1 MSPFFKF
8 LVLVL
13 IASSLVVAADTKP
26 DGNRFGYLDY
36 GFDLHYPHKDFPKL
50 TTPQW
55 VGEKGVEAVVV
66 LSVNEMRETA
76 KYETYL
82 RPVLD
87 RMKQIDG
94 RAPVSIM
101 ASSVKVDD
109 PQLQN
114 WLREG
119 LSIECQTTDM
129 RCPLLHSRDHRRT
142 SQSYN
147 SCVDHIFG
155 IAGNIPV
162 AFRAPCS
169 DVLNS
174 VSPRFLHHI
183 YKYETYEQ
191 HSLQI
196 DSSVFTLLTRDDASM
211 PRELV
216 TASDGKDRFRKY
228 LPHGIKRGS
237 LTHDHFINFIENYP
251 YPYVVGQVC
260 WEFPCVFP
268 SAGMNPLPDGT
279 SRSDAIRDLK
289 AALDCVVA
297 KQGVFN
303 LSIHPESWLEPPLL
317 VELIDY
323 AASRYGKKVKFLTFR
338 ESLDRL
344 NQHVLLGESFRHPKR
359 SGHDAGVR
367 VLDLNEDGFMD
378 VIVPKAQVTRVW
390 QPQSRSWRDVPLP
403 FPLQRTRTVKR
414 SKDDEVEVTD
424 IRWFQVTQLN
434 GPGTTTIWLHL
445 VPAATP
451 PTDGFEGIW
460 HFSKNE
466 WKRQTR
472 EYPNYAKLFPKI
484 PELKEGGAT
493 ILRDL
498 DHDGRCELIVQ
509 WYDKKP
515 DGWLARHAIL
525 KWQPKDGTWQAVGVE
540 PPPEPDSVWSFAVP
554 LDDVRRVRFI
564 DVDQDG
570 FDDVIYSSAKGF
582 DSPKD
587 SYCIRLFDSMQT
599 GWSRVLTCGVRDP
612 KVGDGIPE
620 KGLPR
625 LKSGIGYDNGC
636 MIRNRTR
643 ELCWQNEHTAELPD
657 FIFRVSLD
665 KLIEEFGKP
674 KSQKTK

>member
-1 MSPFFKF
+1 MSHFAKI
-8 LVLVL
+8 LLLVL
-13 IASSLVVAADTKP
+13 IAPSPLFAADKKP
-26 DGNRFGYLDY
+26 DGNRFAYLDY
-36 GFDLHYPHKDFPKL
+36 GVDLYHPHKDFPRL

-55 VGEKGVEAVVV
+55 VGEKEVEAVVV

-76 KYETYL
+76 RYETYL

-87 RMKQIDG
+87 RLKQIDG
-94 RAPVSIM
+94 RASVSIM
-101 ASSVKVDD
+101 ASSVKSDA

-129 RCPLLHSRDHRRT
+129 RCPLLHSRDHMRT

-147 SCVDHIFG
+147 SNVDHLFA
-155 IAGNIPV
+155 IAGNKPV
-162 AFRAPCS
+162 AFRAPGC
-169 DVLNS
+169 DVMNS
-174 VSPRFLHHI
+174 VSPLFLHRVF
-183 YKYETYEQ
+183 KYETYEQ

-196 DSSVFTLLTRDDASM
+196 DSSVCTLLTREDTTL

-216 TASDGKDRFRKY
+216 ADSDGQDRFRKY
-228 LPHGIKRGS
+228 IPHGIKRSG
-237 LTHDHFINFIENYP
+237 LTHDHFINYIENYP

-268 SAGMNPLPDGT
+268 SPGMNPLPEGI
-279 SRSDAIRDLK
+279 SRADAVRDLK

-303 LSIHPESWLEPPLL
+303 LSIHPDSWLEPTLH

-323 AASRYGKKVKFLTFR
+323 ATSRYGKKIKFLTFR
-338 ESLDRL
+338 EAVDRL
-344 NQHVLLGESFRHPKR
+344 NQHLLLGESLRHPKR
-359 SGHDAGVR
+359 SGGDAGVR
-367 VLDLNEDGFMD
+367 VLDLNDDGFMD

-390 QPQSRSWRDVPLP
+390 QPQSKSWRDVPLP
-403 FPLQRTRTVKR
+403 FPLQRTWTVKR
-414 SKDDEVEVTD
+414 SKDDEVEVTN
-424 IRWFQVTQLN
+424 IRWFDVAQLN
-434 GPGTTTIWLHL
+434 GPGTTSIWVRLF
-445 VPAATP
+445 PAATP
-451 PTDGFEGIW
+451 PSDGFEGIW
-460 HFSKNE
+460 HFTKNE

-472 EYPNYAKLFPKI
+472 EPPNYAKLFPKI

-509 WYDKKP
+509 FYDKKP
-515 DGWLARHAIL
+515 YGLLPRHALL
-525 KWQPKDGTWQAVGVE
+525 KWQPKEGTWQATGVE
-540 PPPEPDSVWSFAVP
+540 PPPEPDSVWSFAATP
-554 LDDVRRVRFI
+554 DEPRRVRFI

-570 FDDVIYSSAKGF
+570 FDDVIDSGAKGF
-582 DSPKD
+582 ASPKD
-587 SYCIRLFDSMQT
+587 SYCIRLFESMQT

-625 LKSGIGYDNGC
+625 LVSGIGYDNGC
-636 MIRNRTR
+636 MIRHRTR
-643 ELCWQNEHTAELPD
+643 ELCWQNEYTSELPD